1 MTNQLKNREAYLVIG
16 FISIYVIVNLVF
28 GFFEDAT
35 WDDDCPGRYYNTLD
49 AFNTPRHF
57 ISKWTRPLFVL
68 IFAPIV
74 HLGRDSIF
82 ISMVIFSAIGSYY
95 LYKGVREVGYENSFM
110 IVPFLLFQTYFF
122 CVSRNA
128 LTEPL
133 SVVLLC
139 LGFYF
144 LVKKKWLGFVIVGGL
159 MPLARLELSVLLA
172 FWGWYLIKEKQF
184 KYIPILI
191 IPTLLWNFAGFI
203 IEGDWNYLYKTTIGA
218 ENKSNRYG
226 HTTFGHYFQ
235 RYIYVIGPVIYLFF
249 ITGIINKLRKF
260 KFDMFIWWQF
270 VTGFML
276 YVIFSWKLNLG
287 NAAGFLRN
295 LVPLSP
301 LVAIIS
307 LQGYNFFIK
316 AFLNFSLSKQN
327 SFKDLSLP
335 ERDFK
340 QLSGDELYQLNS
352 KKRNTYQKKENE
364 YQAILNKNKIN
375 HSKKIKKE
383 KTKITKPII
392 WSLII
397 SIFTICTAFFYH
409 SFQLRSHHKLTSKI
423 EYTNLYWL
431 LATFFLLLLAF
442 LVFKKT
448 QKKYILF
455 TGSVLGFLALSFTA
469 ITEPPNENMSPE
481 RITMQKVSDLF
492 KSSNIYNEICYV
504 NHVWFHWANSFERD
518 DTTKFRLLTIKN
530 LNNAKVG
537 EIGIYEN
544 HYSHRLSG
552 DVPKDWFNKRI
563 DWVELNREISNDKKF
578 YSIIYQKSDSNLN
591 DCLNKLNEFI
601 DENNLYFS
609 YLSRAEI
616 YKKKKKYDSSVID
629 LSKAISIDSS
639 IFDGYFN
646 RANIY
651 FLKKSFQNSKVDF
664 FKSFQLNPKSPEAA
678 LNIGACFANLN
689 ERDSAITYYDKALKI
704 KPNFI
709 NALSNKA
716 RMLKQLNKKE
726 ESLAVYNKIIS
737 IDKKNIQAL
746 LERAQI
752 YFDKKDYTNCIN
764 DLNKS
769 IKLNPKNIQPYFVRG
784 ICYQNLENQKA
795 ACSDFTFA
803 AKSGHPSAQQFIN
816 RYCTNSN

>member
-1 MTNQLKNREAYLVIG
+1 
-16 FISIYVIVNLVF
+16 
-28 GFFEDAT
+28 
-35 WDDDCPGRYYNTLD
+35 
-49 AFNTPRHF
+49 
-57 ISKWTRPLFVL
+57 
-68 IFAPIV
+68 
-74 HLGRDSIF
+74 
-82 ISMVIFSAIGSYY
+82 
-95 LYKGVREVGYENSFM
+95 
-110 IVPFLLFQTYFF
+110 
-122 CVSRNA
+122 
-128 LTEPL
+128 
-133 SVVLLC
+133 
-139 LGFYF
+139 
-144 LVKKKWLGFVIVGGL
+144 
-159 MPLARLELSVLLA
+159 
-172 FWGWYLIKEKQF
+172 
-184 KYIPILI
+184 
-191 IPTLLWNFAGFI
+191 
-203 IEGDWNYLYKTTIGA
+203 
-218 ENKSNRYG
+218 
-226 HTTFGHYFQ
+226 
-235 RYIYVIGPVIYLFF
+235 
-249 ITGIINKLRKF
+249 
-260 KFDMFIWWQF
+260 MFIWWQF

-316 AFLNFSLSKQN
+316 AFLNFSISKQN
-327 SFKDLSLP
+327 FFKDLNLP
-335 ERDFK
+335 ERGFK
-340 QLSGDELYQLNS
+340 QLSEDDLYQLNS

-364 YQAILNKNKIN
+364 YQAILNKIKVT
-375 HSKKIKKE
+375 HLKKVKKE

-392 WSLII
+392 WCFII
-397 SIFTICTAFFYH
+397 SIFTICTTFFYH

-423 EYTNLYWL
+423 DYTNLYWL
-431 LATFFLLLLAF
+431 LATFLLVLFAF

-455 TGSVLGFLALSFTA
+455 TGSVLGFLALSFTT
-469 ITEPPNENMSPE
+469 ITEPPNKNMSPE
-481 RITMQKVSDLF
+481 RITMQKVSNLF
-492 KSSNIYNEICYV
+492 KSSNINNEICYV
-504 NHVWFHWANSFERD
+504 NHIWFHWANNFERN
-518 DTTKFRLLTIKN
+518 DTTKFNLLTIKN

-544 HYSHRLSG
+544 HYSHRLLG

-563 DWVELNREISNDKKF
+563 DWVELDREISSDNKF

-591 DCLNKLNEFI
+591 DCLKKINEFI

-639 IFDGYFN
+639 IFNGYFS
-646 RANIY
+646 RGNIY
-651 FLKKSFQNSKVDF
+651 FLKKSFQNSKSDF
-664 FKSFQLNPKSPEAA
+664 LKSFQLNPKSPEAA
-678 LNIGACFANLN
+678 LNIGACFANMN
-689 ERDSAITYYDKALKI
+689 ERDSAINYYDKALKI

-716 RMLKQLNKKE
+716 RMLKQINKKE
-726 ESLAVYNKIIS
+726 ESLSVYNKIIS
-737 IDKKNIQAL
+737 IDKNNIQAF

-795 ACSDFTFA
+795 ACLDFTFA